1 MLDVD
6 GILSPW
12 WDRLQTE
19 YGELDL
25 YDAHTHVGA
34 NDPDGV
40 QADARGAADGARA
53 RPRRARSC
61 SRCTSPTAI
70 RAANDA

>member
-34 NDPDGV
+34 DDPDGV
-40 QADARGAADGARA
+40 KQTPGELLTALARA
-53 RPRRARSC
+53 PAPAPSC
-61 SRCTSPTAI
+61 SRCTSRRAI
-70 RAANDA
+70 RRPTIA